1 MIAVSTRLAWLALV
15 RAPVRAALTVLS
27 VVVGVMAIVAVVSL
41 SDSAGAS
48 INSKLTAMGSNLI
61 YVFPNNSVVARPKGA
76 THGLEES
83 DADVIAH
90 EASAVAAVAPYLSL
104 RAQVI
109 ASEKNC
115 ATSIAGVT
123 RDYLTVRNF
132 EVDRGVMWSEEESAT
147 SAKVAVIGELVREQ
161 LFGSAT
167 GLGEQIRVNG
177 VPLTVVGVLKRKG
190 ANAFG
195 DNDDDRV
202 LVPAKTYRSR
212 VGHVPPG
219 RVNFIMVSSVS
230 ADRTDRA
237 MAQIKAILRQRHGL
251 GEDDADD
258 FDLRSMNEIQ
268 EMQKGAMSVASA
280 LLLAVGA
287 VAMLVGGV
295 GVMNIMLVSVAE
307 RTREI
312 GIRLSIGARRRDV
325 LEQFLAEA
333 VLLTFCGGVLG
344 ALLGAGAMALVPASL
359 GLGGGLS
366 TKAMSLGVA
375 TSVIAGVVF
384 GYLPASRAAKLDPIV
399 ALRDEA

>member
-1 MIAVSTRLAWLALV
+1 
-15 RAPVRAALTVLS
+15 
-27 VVVGVMAIVAVVSL
+27 MAIVAVVAL
-41 SDSAGAS
+41 SDSAGQS
-48 INSKLTAMGSNLI
+48 IDSKLTAMGSNLI

-76 THGLEES
+76 THGLVES
-83 DADVIAH
+83 DAEVIAH

-109 ASEKNC
+109 SGEKNC
-115 ATSIAGVT
+115 ATTIAGVT
-123 RDYLTVRNF
+123 RDYLSVRNF
-132 EVDRGVMWSEEESAT
+132 EVDRGVMWSEEESAS
-147 SAKVAVIGELVREQ
+147 SAKVAVIGELVRAQ

-167 GLGEQIRVNG
+167 GLGEPIRVNG
-177 VPLTVVGVLKRKG
+177 VPLTVVGVLKSKG

-202 LVPAKTYRSR
+202 LVPSKTYRSR
-212 VGHVPPG
+212 VGHVAPG
-219 RVNFIMVSSVS
+219 RVNFIMASSVS

-237 MAQIKAILRQRHGL
+237 MAQIKSILRQRHGL
-251 GEDDADD
+251 AESDADD

-344 ALLGAGAMALVPASL
+344 ALIGAGAMALIPASL
-359 GLGGGLS
+359 GLGGGVS